1 METDILQIKRKTKNE
16 MGRPCYAGYTDC
28 EDQDLDKDC
37 HE

>member
-16 MGRPCYAGYTDC
+16 FGRRFMQDITDC
-28 EDQDLDKDC
+28 EVQDLDKVC